1 MKKQPSCQFREP
13 SSPEYGPYNGK
24 RLHKTYL
31 TGLENRIKPV
41 DITSSAGGLRAWVR
55 DSDVG

>member
-24 RLHKTYL
+24 KLHKTYL
-31 TGLENRIKPV
+31 TGLENRIKTV
-41 DITSSAGGLRAWVR
+41 DITRSTG
-55 DSDVG
+55 